1 MKDGDYYEAPEIEF
15 ASYDEDKIDDL
26 KGYIVDG
33 VEENKL
39 PQSAKEEFVSEACL
53 EYIKE
58 KFSLMT
64 ATEKDKEE
72 IIELYKKDQDR

>member
-1 MKDGDYYEAPEIEF
+1 MKDGDYFEDPDKEF

-33 VEENKL
+33 IEENRL
-39 PQSAKEEFVSEACL
+39 PQIAKEEFVSEACL

-58 KFSLMT
+58 KFSLMI
-64 ATEKDKEE
+64 ATEEDKEE
-72 IIELYKKDQDR
+72 IMEL

>member
-1 MKDGDYYEAPEIEF
+1 MKDGDYFEDPDKEF

-33 VEENKL
+33 IEENRL
-39 PQSAKEEFVSEACL
+39 PQIAKEEFVSEACL

-58 KFSLMT
+58 KFSLMI
-64 ATEKDKEE
+64 ATEEDKEE
-72 IIELYKKDQDR
+72 IMELYKKD